1 MMAMG
6 QYEIGYRGRW
16 TEPLRRQ
23 SREVGSPFDE
33 DQKAPSHGGVL
44 ISKSQAA
51 DLNQEKKQGLTVV
64 VSRRHRSTLTL

>member
-44 ISKSQAA
+44 FSKSQAA
-51 DLNQEKKQGLTVV
+51 DLNQEKNKDLPLLFRVV
-64 VSRRHRSTLTL
+64 IVVR